1 MEQLKKRA
9 EAPLDFL
16 AQLQAPDKNELYRIG
31 KIRTFAKN
39 DFLFKAGENDLN
51 VYVLKCGRA
60 KLFGSSAQGRDV
72 LLWFTRAGEIFGLA
86 ECLQERPRLIFARA
100 AEACE
105 VLSIAHT
112 QFKGWLSVRPEAAYC
127 LMKIMAIRMRELGQR
142 FLSLANGN
150 IQMEIA
156 QLLVRLGA
164 TYGTLAGQYIHV
176 GIPLTEQDIADMVGT
191 SRQGVSTCLA
201 EMKRQGIVESER
213 HFLIIKNWENLH
225 QIANGQNEAMAVD
238 RRINKR
244 DWPDLK
250 PLSRGKEVGV
260 RAGTSSKA

>member
-1 MEQLKKRA
+1 MEQLQKRLD
-9 EAPLDFL
+9 APLDFL
-16 AQLQAPDKNELYRIG
+16 SPLQDPDKNELYRIA

-39 DFLFKAGENDLN
+39 DFIFKAGENDLN

-72 LLWFTRAGEIFGLA
+72 LLWFTRPGEIFGLA
-86 ECLQERPRLIFARA
+86 ECLQERPRLIYARA
-100 AEACE
+100 AEGCE

-112 QFKGWLSVRPEAAYC
+112 QFKEWLSVRPEAAYC
-127 LMKIMAIRMRELGQR
+127 LMKIMAVRMRELGQR

-164 TYGTLAGQYIHV
+164 TYGELAGQYIHV
-176 GIPLTEQDIADMVGT
+176 GIPLTVQDIADMVGT

-201 EMKRQGIVESER
+201 EMKRQGIIDSER
-213 HFLIIKNWENLH
+213 HFLIIKKLENLH
-225 QIANGQNEAMAVD
+225 QIANGQSETVMVE
-238 RRINKR
+238 RRLSKR
-244 DWPDLK
+244 DWQ
-250 PLSRGKEVGV
+250 SG
-260 RAGTSSKA
+260 AMQ